1 MPSMHK
7 AQGENKEKHFFYKSG
22 LRHFD
27 KTTARKAA
35 MKERSPGRGRRD
47 KGQGWAG
54 RKNIEN
60 E

>member
-7 AQGENKEKHFFYKSG
+7 AQGENKQKHFFYKSG

-35 MKERSPGRGRRD
+35 MKERRPW
-47 KGQGWAG
+47 KGTERQRTRLGWKEKH
-54 RKNIEN
+54 RK
-60 E
+60 